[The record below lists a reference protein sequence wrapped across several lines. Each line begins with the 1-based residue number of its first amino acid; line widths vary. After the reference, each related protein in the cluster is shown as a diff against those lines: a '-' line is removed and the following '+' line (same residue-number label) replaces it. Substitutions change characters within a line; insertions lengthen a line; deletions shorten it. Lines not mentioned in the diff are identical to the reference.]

1 MNDFLKTF
9 LKNTINIVHI
19 LPFYPSSS
27 DGGFAV
33 TDFFKTDSKHGNW
46 NDLKKI
52 SKNFQI
58 MADVVLNHASSQSK
72 WFENFINNSG
82 VGKDFFLSFDKDINT
97 KNVIRARSH
106 KLIQKIFNKKW
117 T

>member
-33 TDFFKTDSKHGNW
+33 TDFFKTDSKHGDW

-52 SKNFQI
+52 SKNFRI
-58 MADVVLNHASSQSK
+58 MADVILNHASSESK
-72 WFENFINNSG
+72 WFKTF
-82 VGKDFFLSFDKDINT
+82 
-97 KNVIRARSH
+97 
-106 KLIQKIFNKKW
+106 
-117 T
+117 